1 MSDRITKEPAE
12 SERSDPFTK
21 RVNPL
26 ITNRPWTVVLAFL
39 VLTVLFV
46 GGIGAGGDQQ
56 AGTDQFTEDLEE
68 SQALEDMQENF
79 GEAGRAS
86 GGSSANLFLEE
97 SNVLSKPS
105 LLRMIEA
112 QYRLEDHD
120 TLRVTST
127 TSPASL
133 AAQQLDPEAT
143 TAEQQRRVIERTSE
157 RRIRLALADADEAA
171 GIPVSTDY
179 NPADGSASVAQLAVS
194 YDTPPLSDTSDRAS
208 LQFRTVDIVA
218 GIDGYDPGENV
229 VVFGDAIIDQEVNQ
243 LLNDTAILVFPAAIL
258 LITFFLVI
266 AYRDPVDLALG
277 VTALLMTL
285 VWTFGFMGY
294 AGIPF
299 SDSLITVFPLLLAV
313 GIDFGIHIINRYR
326 EERANGGDIEAAMGI
341 TTEQLSTA
349 FLIVT
354 ITTVI
359 SFMSNLTSTLGQL
372 QDFGIVAGAGM
383 IFTFLIFGVFLPAG
397 KVALDGLREGTRF
410 PKFGSKPL
418 GREGSV
424 LGYVLPVGATAAR
437 VMPAVVLV
445 SALAIGAAGGAYG
458 TGVDTEFSQEAFFPD
473 EERIEQLQAL
483 PEPFAPSEYTFMSVL
498 AYLEEDFEQSFVGS
512 VTIYIEDRNVRSD
525 IALVEVERA
534 LQDPPDAFER
544 ENRRADAT
552 SIVGVMDSHAESDP
566 DFARTVERYD
576 TTGDGIPDRNVDAVY
591 EELLASPA
599 GDQARNSLTSDRS
612 ATRIQYQLD
621 VDADQTDA
629 THAAREV
636 ADDMRLDAVPTGDLV
651 VNQVVIDRITESAIN
666 SLIVAFVL
674 TSVFLTLTYWWLEG
688 RAVYGI
694 INLIPVLITVGAL
707 AGSMRYFGVPLTPFN
722 APILSVSIGL
732 GVDYTVHFMH
742 RFVDEYEA
750 GNGVHE
756 ALHVTAQG
764 TGGALTG
771 SMLTTVCGLG
781 VLYIAV
787 IPLIAEYGLLLA
799 LGVLYAYLASILVL
813 PSVIVVWFSL
823 ESRFGPSVQA
833 LSNAV
838 KTRITERGA

>member
-1 MSDRITKEPAE
+1 MSDRNTGSK
-12 SERSDPFTK
+12 SKRSDPLTK
-21 RVNPL
+21 RINPM
-26 ITNRPWTVVLAFL
+26 ITNRPWTIVLAFL

-46 GGIGAGGDQQ
+46 GGIGAGGEQQ

-68 SQALEDMQENF
+68 FQALEDMEENF
-79 GEAGRAS
+79 GSGVRAS
-86 GGSSANLFLEE
+86 GGSSANLFVEDRE
-97 SNVLSKPS
+97 RNVLSKPS

-112 QYRLEDHD
+112 QYRLETHD

-133 AAQQLDPEAT
+133 AAQQLDQSAQ
-143 TAEQQRRVIERTSE
+143 TAEQQRRVLERTSE
-157 RRIRLALADADEAA
+157 RRIRIALADADEAA

-179 NPADGSASVAQLAVS
+179 NPAQGSASIAQIAVS
-194 YDTPPLSDTSDRAS
+194 YDTPPLSDTGDRAS
-208 LQFRTVDIVA
+208 LQFRTVDVVG
-218 GIDGYDPGENV
+218 GIEGYEPGENI

-243 LLNDTAILVFPAAIL
+243 LLTDTAILVFPAAIL

-266 AYRDPVDLALG
+266 AYRDPIDLMLG
-277 VTALLMTL
+277 VIALIMTL

-326 EERANGGDIEAAMGI
+326 EERDNGGDIQAAMGI

-397 KVALDGLREGTRF
+397 KVAFDGLREGTRF
-410 PKFGSKPL
+410 PEFGSKPL
-418 GREGSV
+418 GREGSI
-424 LGYVLPVGATAAR
+424 LGYILPVGVTAAR
-437 VMPAVVLV
+437 VMPAVILV
-445 SALAIGAAGGAYG
+445 SALAIGAVGGAYG
-458 TGVDTEFSQEAFFPD
+458 TGVDTEFSQEAFFPN
-473 EERIEQLQAL
+473 EERVEQLQAL
-483 PEPFAPSEYTFMSVL
+483 PEPFAPSDYTFMAVL
-498 AYLEEDFEQSFVGS
+498 TYLEEDFEQSFVGS
-512 VTIYIEDRNVRSD
+512 VTLYIEDRNVRSD
-525 IALVEVERA
+525 IALADIDRA
-534 LQDPPDAFER
+534 LHDPPAAFESQ
-544 ENRRADAT
+544 NRRADAT
-552 SIVGVMDSHAESDP
+552 SIVDVMQSHAEADP
-566 DFARTVERYD
+566 EFARTVERYD

-591 EELLASPA
+591 EELLASDA
-599 GDQARNSLTSDRS
+599 GDQALNSLTADRS

-629 THAAREV
+629 TLAAQEV
-636 ADDMRLDAVPTGDLV
+636 ADGMRLDAVPTGDLV

-666 SLIVAFVL
+666 SLIVAFAL
-674 TSVFLTLTYWWLEG
+674 TSVFLMLTYWWLEG
-688 RAVYGI
+688 RAVYGL

-750 GNGVHE
+750 GADVHE
-756 ALHVTAQG
+756 ALYVTAQG

-781 VLYIAV
+781 VLYIAI

-813 PSVIVVWFSL
+813 PSVIVVWHEL
-823 ESRFGPSVQA
+823 ETNVVPAMRE
-833 LSNAV
+833 NAV
-838 KTRITERGA
+838 VESIQR